1 MGRIHLKINDSRLA
15 RDFEFVNNQSATELG
30 CTRMSYSSEDLKV
43 RDYITNELKA
53 LGAQISVD
61 SVGNIRAKYNPDN
74 LSTKSLL
81 IGSHIDTVP
90 NGGKYD
96 GLTGTL
102 CSLEV
107 IRVLHENRAEIKN
120 PIELVIFA
128 EEEGSNFG
136 VTMIG
141 SKYMV
146 KKLTLED
153 LKKLYNDQK
162 QTAYDYIQERG
173 FEFHPDE
180 DHYVDGCN
188 ELGMIELHVEQGG
201 ILDHQG
207 LSLGIVQAIAGMNTI
222 QMKVKGVSN
231 HAGTTPMKYRKDSLL
246 AAGEMIYKI
255 STIVSKYETAVAT
268 VGKISVSPNASN
280 VIAAE
285 TIFNVDIRDVV
296 QENID
301 AISQQ
306 VEALCLEIAADN
318 DVEVEV
324 KLIGSSKVVHMDESL
339 VNLIEEQAKKNQL
352 SNMRMNSGAVHDN
365 AMLSGIIPTAMIFVP
380 SIGGISHSP
389 YEDTRFADIV
399 AGAELLL
406 FTAARIVT

>member
-1 MGRIHLKINDSRLA
+1 LKINDSRLA
-15 RDFEFVNNQSATELG
+15 RNFEFVNSQSATELG
-30 CTRMSYSSEDLKV
+30 CTRLSYSSEDLKV
-43 RDYITNELKA
+43 REYITNELKA

-61 SVGNIRAKYNPDN
+61 SVGNIRAKYNPAN

-107 IRVLHENRAEIKN
+107 IRVLHENKAAVKH

-162 QTAYDYIQERG
+162 QTAYDYIRERG

-180 DHYVDGCN
+180 DQYVDGSN

-207 LSLGIVQAIAGMNTI
+207 LSLGIVQAITGMNTI
-222 QMKVKGVSN
+222 QMTVKGVSN
-231 HAGTTPMKYRKDSLL
+231 HAGTTPMRYRKDSLL
-246 AAGEMIYKI
+246 AASEMIYKI
-255 STIVSKYETAVAT
+255 SKFTTSYETAVIT

-306 VEALCLEIAADN
+306 VEALCYEIASEN
-318 DVEVEV
+318 DVEIDI

-339 VNLIEEQAKKNQL
+339 VKLIEEQAKANQL

-365 AMLSGIIPTAMIFVP
+365 AMLNGIIPTAMIFVP
-380 SIGGISHSP
+380 SIGGVSHSP
-389 YEDTRFADIV
+389 YEDTKFADIV

-406 FTAARIVT
+406 FTAARIVI

>member
-1 MGRIHLKINDSRLA
+1 MKINDNRLA
-15 RDFEFVNNQSATELG
+15 RDFNYVNSQSATELG
-30 CTRMSYSSEDLKV
+30 CTRLSYSLEDLKV
-43 RDYITNELKA
+43 RKYIIDELKKI
-53 LGAQISVD
+53 GAQISVD
-61 SVGNIRAKYNPDN
+61 SVGNIRAKFNPAN

-102 CSLEV
+102 CSLEAL
-107 IRVLHENRAEIKN
+107 RVLHENNAKLRH
-120 PIELVIFA
+120 PVELVIFA

-141 SKYMV
+141 SKYMA
-146 KKLTLED
+146 KKLYLED
-153 LKKLYNDQK
+153 LKKLYNDK
-162 QTAYDYIQERG
+162 NQTAYEYIQERG
-173 FEFHPDE
+173 FNFNPEQDNF
-180 DHYVDGCN
+180 VDGKD
-188 ELGMIELHVEQGG
+188 ELAMIELHVEQGG
-201 ILDHQG
+201 VLDKKG

-231 HAGTTPMKYRKDSLL
+231 HAGTTPMDYRKDSLL
-246 AAGEMIYKI
+246 AASEMIYKM
-255 STIVSKYETAVAT
+255 SKIAADYETAVIT
-268 VGKISVSPNASN
+268 VGKIGVSPNASN

-296 QENID
+296 QENINT
-301 AISQQ
+301 ISKQ
-306 VEALCLEIAADN
+306 VEKLCIEIAAEN
-318 DVEVEV
+318 DVEIEV
-324 KLIGSSKVVHMDESL
+324 KLIGSSKVVQMDEFL
-339 VNLIEEQAKKNQL
+339 VNIIEEQANINNL

-365 AMLSGIIPTAMIFVP
+365 AMLNGIIPTAMIFVP

-389 YEDTRFADIV
+389 YEDTKYTDII

-406 FTAARIVT
+406 FTVMKILL

>member
-1 MGRIHLKINDSRLA
+1 MKINDSRLA
-15 RDFEFVNNQSATELG
+15 RDFEFVNSQSATELG
-30 CTRMSYSSEDLKV
+30 CTRLSYSAEDLKV
-43 RDYITNELKA
+43 REYITNELKA
-53 LGAQISVD
+53 LGAHISVD

-74 LSTKSLL
+74 LNTKSLL

-107 IRVLHENRAEIKN
+107 IRVLHENNAEIKN

-146 KKLTLED
+146 KKLTLEE
-153 LKKLYNDQK
+153 LKKLYNDK
-162 QTAYDYIQERG
+162 NQTAFDYIQESG
-173 FEFHPDE
+173 FNFQPEKDNFVE
-180 DHYVDGCN
+180 GKN

-231 HAGTTPMKYRKDSLL
+231 HAGTTPMGFRKDSLL
-246 AAGEMIYKI
+246 AASEMIFKI
-255 STIVSKYETAVAT
+255 SKLVSNYETAVIT

-301 AISQQ
+301 TISQQ
-306 VEALCLEIAADN
+306 VETLCREIAADN
-318 DVEVEV
+318 DVEINV
-324 KLIGSSKVVHMDESL
+324 KIIGSSKVVHMDESL
-339 VNLIEEQAKKNQL
+339 VKLIEEQAKANQL

-389 YEDTRFADIV
+389 YEDTRFSDIV

-406 FTAARIVT
+406 FTAARIAT

>member
-1 MGRIHLKINDSRLA
+1 MKINDNRLA
-15 RDFEFVNNQSATELG
+15 KDFNYVNSQSATELG
-30 CTRMSYSSEDLKV
+30 CTRLSYSLEDLKV
-43 RDYITNELKA
+43 RKYIIDELKKI
-53 LGAQISVD
+53 GAQISVD
-61 SVGNIRAKYNPDN
+61 SVGNIRAKFNPAN

-102 CSLEV
+102 CSLEAL
-107 IRVLHENRAEIKN
+107 RVLHENNAKLRH
-120 PIELVIFA
+120 PVELVIFA

-141 SKYMV
+141 SKYMA
-146 KKLTLED
+146 KKLYLED
-153 LKKLYNDQK
+153 LKKLYNDK
-162 QTAYDYIQERG
+162 NQTAYEYIQERG
-173 FEFHPDE
+173 FNFNPEQDNF
-180 DHYVDGCN
+180 VDGKD
-188 ELGMIELHVEQGG
+188 ELAMIELHVEQGG
-201 ILDHQG
+201 VLDKKG

-231 HAGTTPMKYRKDSLL
+231 HAGTTPMDYRKDSLL
-246 AAGEMIYKI
+246 AASEMIYKM
-255 STIVSKYETAVAT
+255 SKIAADYETAVIT
-268 VGKISVSPNASN
+268 VGKIGVSPNASN

-296 QENID
+296 QENINT
-301 AISQQ
+301 ISKQ
-306 VEALCLEIAADN
+306 VEKLCIEIAAEN
-318 DVEVEV
+318 DVEIEV
-324 KLIGSSKVVHMDESL
+324 KLIGSSKVVQMDEFL
-339 VNLIEEQAKKNQL
+339 VNIIEEQANINNL

-365 AMLSGIIPTAMIFVP
+365 AMLNGIIPTAMIFVP

-389 YEDTRFADIV
+389 YEDTKYTDII

-406 FTAARIVT
+406 FTVMKILL

>member
-1 MGRIHLKINDSRLA
+1 MKINDNRFA
-15 RDFEFVNNQSATELG
+15 QDFNYVTSQSATELG
-30 CTRMSYSSEDLKV
+30 CTRLSYSSEDMMV
-43 RDYITNELKA
+43 REYITDELKE

-61 SVGNIRAKYNPDN
+61 SVGNIRAKYNPAN

-102 CSLEV
+102 CSLEA
-107 IRVLHENRAEIKN
+107 IRVLHENNVELKH
-120 PIELVIFA
+120 PVELVIFA

-153 LKKLYNDQK
+153 LKKLYNDK
-162 QTAYDYIQERG
+162 DQTAYEYIQERG
-173 FEFHPDE
+173 FTFNLEQDNF
-180 DHYVDGCN
+180 VDGKD
-188 ELGMIELHVEQGG
+188 ELAMIELHVEQGG
-201 ILDHQG
+201 VLDNKG

-222 QMKVKGVSN
+222 QIKVKGVSN
-231 HAGTTPMKYRKDSLL
+231 HAGTTPMNYRKDSLL
-246 AAGEMIYKI
+246 AASEMIYKM
-255 STIVSKYETAVAT
+255 SKIASDYETAVIT

-296 QENID
+296 QENINT
-301 AISQQ
+301 ISKQ
-306 VEALCLEIAADN
+306 VEKLCIEIAADN
-318 DVEVEV
+318 DVEIEA

-339 VNLIEEQAKKNQL
+339 VNIIEEQANINNL

-365 AMLSGIIPTAMIFVP
+365 AMLNGIIPTAMIFVP

-389 YEDTRFADIV
+389 YEDTKYPDII

-406 FTAARIVT
+406 FTVMKIVA